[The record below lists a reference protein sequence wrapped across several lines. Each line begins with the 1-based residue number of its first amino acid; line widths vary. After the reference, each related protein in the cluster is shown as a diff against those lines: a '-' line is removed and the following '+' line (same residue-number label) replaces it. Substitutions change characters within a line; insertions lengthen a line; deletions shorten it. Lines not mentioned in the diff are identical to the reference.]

1 MRWLDGITDSMDAN
15 LSKLQELVMDRRPG
29 VLRFMGS
36 QSWHYLGT
44 EHQRIYLLIW
54 LCWVLAAAGSS
65 LHQVGS
71 FSAAQRVSSC
81 GTWAPEWA
89 GSVVTVQRA

>member
-1 MRWLDGITDSMDAN
+1 MRWLDGITDSMDTN

-29 VLRFMGS
+29 VLQFMGS

-44 EHQRIYLLIW
+44 EHQQIYLLIW
-54 LCWVLAAAGSS
+54 LYWVLAAAGS
-65 LHQVGS
+65 LWHQVGS
-71 FSAAQRVSSC
+71 FSAAHRVSSC